1 MWLLALR
8 RAVVSEL
15 PIGAVLSPR
24 MRLSGWLAKLT
35 TYSLDVGAAGRF
47 VTLVCGLYDAV
58 CQRVSFERSALR
70 DRVMTPDPGVLD
82 CCHWVGSTIPPA
94 S

>member
-1 MWLLALR
+1 MK
-8 RAVVSEL
+8 
-15 PIGAVLSPR
+15 GVLSPR
-24 MRLSGWLAKLT
+24 LGLSGRLGRLI
-35 TYSLDVGAAGRF
+35 TYGLDVGAAGRF
-47 VTLVCGLYDAV
+47 VTLVCGLYEGV
-58 CQRVSFERSALR
+58 CPRVSFERSALR

>member
-1 MWLLALR
+1 MWLPALR

-15 PIGAVLSPR
+15 LIESVLSPR
-24 MRLSGWLAKLT
+24 MRLVGWLAKLI
-35 TYSLDVGAAGRF
+35 TYSLDVGVAGRF
-47 VTLVCGLYDAV
+47 VTLVCGLYDAI
-58 CQRVSFERSALR
+58 CQWVSSERSTLR
-70 DRVMTPDPGVLD
+70 DRVMTPGPGVLD